1 MNVKEEYTLK
11 MLLPRTKAEVM
22 TNNGNQLLAML
33 ALMNN
38 VKIKIVSKEES
49 RLETDE
55 TLCQIIGELSNII
68 AAVIVIADMS
78 TKEEEHLNAERR
90 EEIKIIIDNTEAG
103 RIIGRDGLTLR
114 KIIQLS
120 GSEVRVSAKQS
131 SKTITHRYVTI
142 KGDKVSNNKAL
153 RILLLTLMNNGIIS
167 NNINNTGDKNNNA
180 PLNRSMVE
188 VKLKFYGSTDVE
200 SQVPDILTC
209 YVPELLLHC
218 GYTQEAI
225 REITLALNVLS
236 GYGLL
241 SISTSDAPET
251 YSGNFE
257 VDKKKAIESK
267 SVEAIDQYTIVQ
279 SRVRIW

>member
-11 MLLPRTKAEVM
+11 MLLPLTKAEVM

-38 VKIKIVSKEES
+38 VKMKIVPKEES

-114 KIIQLS
+114 KIMQLS

-153 RILLLTLMNNGIIS
+153 RIL
-167 NNINNTGDKNNNA
+167 
-180 PLNRSMVE
+180 SMVE